1 MKRFVV
7 LAAVSFVAL
16 VGSGAALAAG
26 TPHPNWTA
34 AVSQRANGSHTLGNP
49 DAKVKVTE
57 YVSYTCSH
65 CANFTKQSDAGMRL
79 AYVMPGKAS
88 VTVHHL
94 IRDPIDLT
102 VAMLVN
108 CGDNKGFFRRHN
120 AFMATQD
127 KWLAKAQTA
136 SEATQSRWSNGQ
148 VSARMKAIADDLGFY
163 ASMQQWGYS
172 RPAVDQC
179 LSDQAKAKAILDQ
192 TREASE
198 LGINGTPSFA
208 INGELLSGVHDW
220 AGLEIAMKASL

>member
-1 MKRFVV
+1 MKRSVV
-7 LAAVSFVAL
+7 LAAVSVVAL
-16 VGSGAALAAG
+16 AGAGAALAAG

-34 AVSQRANGSHTLGNP
+34 AVSQRANGSHMLGSP
-49 DAKVKVTE
+49 EAKVKVTE

-65 CANFTKQSDAGMRL
+65 CADFTRQSDAGMRL

-102 VAMLVN
+102 VAMLTN
-108 CGDNKGFFRRHN
+108 CGDSKGFFRRHN
-120 AFMATQD
+120 AFMATQA

-148 VSARMKAIADDLGFY
+148 VSVRMKAIADDLGFY

-179 LSDQAKAKAILDQ
+179 LSDQVKAKAILDQ

-198 LGINGTPSFA
+198 FGVNATPSFA
-208 INGELLSGVHDW
+208 INGKLLADVHDW
-220 AGLEIAMKASL
+220 TALETAMKASL